1 LLDFAKTQDEV
12 HLNIVRKFQKFICDP
27 KKFRVPSVKFKA
39 IALVDPLASWLRVGI
54 LFVEYCADQDKVGKE
69 VYRRGDKL
77 YSKVLSNELSRID
90 EWSTKDLKAYEAKVA
105 EIMVRYWKNRD
116 STILEVAILIN
127 GSGSGCRM
135 MDVE

>member
-1 LLDFAKTQDEV
+1 MPAE
-12 HLNIVRKFQKFICDP
+12 
-27 KKFRVPSVKFKA
+27 KFKA
-39 IALVDPLASWLRVGI
+39 IALVDPLASWVRVGI

-69 VYRRGDKL
+69 VFRRGDKL
-77 YSKVLSNELSRID
+77 YSKVLSNEFSRID

-105 EIMVRYWKNRD
+105 EIMDRYWKNRD

-135 MDVE
+135 MDVERWIIMMDHYDGSI

>member
-1 LLDFAKTQDEV
+1 MPAE
-12 HLNIVRKFQKFICDP
+12 
-27 KKFRVPSVKFKA
+27 KFKA
-39 IALVDPLASWLRVGI
+39 IALVDPLASWVRVGI

-69 VYRRGDKL
+69 VIRRGDKL

-105 EIMVRYWKNRD
+105 EIMDRYWKNRD

-127 GSGSGCRM
+127 GSGSGAVLRFLDFLKTCFFI
-135 MDVE
+135 